1 MRKLAKI
8 VLPLLVLA
16 LALGGAALLVRSK
29 PGIEAAQPVEQVFTV
44 EAREVAITTIS
55 PTLTLYGEVV
65 ARRMLEVRPLVPGK
79 VSEVSPELIEG
90 GRVQAGNLLL
100 RIDDFLYASAHA
112 DAMAQLDEA
121 RARLDELRASLSAN
135 ERLIYITKQQIALQQ
150 AQVDRSS
157 RLAQSGNVSERA
169 RDEAELA
176 VIRERFALA
185 QREEETQTLQ
195 ARIRQQ
201 EARIAQLEVMRN
213 RTERDLED
221 TVLRAPF
228 AGNVA
233 DVSVALGKQVNTSDV
248 VAKLVDDAE
257 LDIRMT
263 LNDDVF
269 GRLWRDGLIGREVQA
284 SWRLGERDI
293 PLQAEI
299 VRVEAEIDPKAGGVE
314 AFAVV
319 TGNSENAPLRP
330 GAFVTL
336 AVPDAQFRDV
346 VRVPRQAVVGGDTV
360 FVIEDE
366 RLVPRPVEV
375 VGFDGEEAI
384 LRGDLAPGEL
394 INITRMAEIGP
405 GLKVRLAATPLVTSE
420 LKP

>member
-29 PGIEAAQPVEQVFTV
+29 PAIEAAQPVEQVFTV
-44 EAREVAITTIS
+44 EASEVAITTIS

-319 TGNSENAPLRP
+319 TGNPENAPLRP

>member
-29 PGIEAAQPVEQVFTV
+29 PAIEAAQPVEQVFTV

-319 TGNSENAPLRP
+319 TGNPENAPLRP